1 MLTFQMAMILMMND
15 KIDQE
20 DMKMLLNYFKKIDLI
35 IIIKIECQ

>member
-20 DMKMLLNYFKKIDLI
+20 DMTMLLNFIKKLI
-35 IIIKIECQ
+35 